1 MKSCVSE
8 DPDALFS
15 YWKEIMDIQQLR
27 KKATALPQKPGVY
40 IMKDTGGNIIYIGKA
55 KVLCNRVSQY
65 FGSQNNHTRKVR
77 KMVEHVDD
85 FDYIVVN
92 SEFEALVLECNL
104 IKRHQPKYN
113 ILLKDDK
120 GYSYVRVTRG
130 EWKKISAVKQKADD
144 GAIYYGPF
152 TSSENSSAAVRQA
165 LDVFMLAH
173 CGRVFPRDINKNSRP
188 CLNYH
193 IKLCSAPC
201 CGMISQ
207 HDYDANAEAAVKFI
221 LGGKSDYLKQLYLD
235 MNKASEALEFEKAAK
250 IRDRIRAVERV
261 AQKQHVVS
269 VKTDEQDVFG
279 VASTGNKSAVC
290 VLSFRGGSLTDTK
303 TFVTDRLDDLGA
315 EYAEL
320 LCSYYS
326 EVNDIPSQI
335 CVDSDFD
342 ELADTEQFLSGLK
355 SKRVKIIRP
364 LAGENAGVVEMAR
377 NNAMQKLS
385 RLVTSDDRSRAVLLE
400 LQELLGLKHY
410 PQYIESYDISNTAG
424 HENVAGMIVYK
435 DGRPFRKSYRRFMIK
450 SFEGQDDFRSLAEVI
465 NRRINEYF
473 TNEGEAEGFGVKPDL
488 ILLDGGLGQV
498 SAVRE
503 VLRQRN
509 FDVPLFGMVKDGKH
523 RTRAIASDGGE
534 VAIKDNRSV
543 FSFVSEIQE
552 EVHRYA
558 ISYHRERRKKSALE
572 SVLFKIDGIG
582 KTRAKALMQRFK
594 TVSAISQA
602 DFNEL
607 ISVPGMTAPAAENVL
622 KYFEKENIQ

>member
-1 MKSCVSE
+1 MPTHFFHFERK
-8 DPDALFS
+8 
-15 YWKEIMDIQQLR
+15 YMDIQQLR
-27 KKATALPQKPGVY
+27 KKAVALPQKPGVY
-40 IMKDTGGNIIYIGKA
+40 IMKDSSSNIIYIGKA

-65 FGSQNNHTRKVR
+65 FGSQTNHSRKVR
-77 KMVEHVDD
+77 KMVENVDD
-85 FDYIVVN
+85 FDYIVVG

-120 GYSYVRVTRG
+120 GYNYVRVTKG
-130 EWKKISAVKQKADD
+130 EWKKISSVKQKADD
-144 GAIYYGPF
+144 GAVYYGPF
-152 TSSENSSAAVRQA
+152 TGSENSSAAVRQA
-165 LDVFMLAH
+165 LDIFMLPH

-201 CGMISQ
+201 CGLISQ
-207 HDYDANAEAAVKFI
+207 SEYDSNADAAVKFI
-221 LGGKSDYLKQLYLD
+221 LGGKSEYLRQLYSE
-235 MNKASEALEFEKAAK
+235 MNKASEELEFEKAAK
-250 IRDRIRAVERV
+250 LRDRIRAVERV
-261 AQKQHVVS
+261 SQKQHVVS

-279 VASTGNKSAVC
+279 IASAGSKSAVC

-303 TFVTDRLDDLGA
+303 TFVTDRIEEPVT
-315 EYAEL
+315 EYAEI

-326 EVNDIPSQI
+326 DGVTVPSQI
-335 CVDSDFD
+335 CVDCEFD
-342 ELADTEQFLSGLK
+342 GLQDTEKYLSELRG
-355 SKRVKIIRP
+355 KRVKTVHP
-364 LAGENAGVVEMAR
+364 LAGENAGVVEMAQ
-377 NNAMQKLS
+377 NNAIQKLS
-385 RLVTSDDRSRAVLLE
+385 RFVTSDDRNRAVLLE
-400 LQELLGLKHY
+400 LQELLGLERY
-410 PQYIESYDISNTAG
+410 PQYIEAYDISNTAG

-435 DGRPFRKSYRRFMIK
+435 DGKPFRRSYRRFMIK

-503 VLRQRN
+503 VLKRRD

-523 RTRAIASDGGE
+523 RTRAITSDGGE
-534 VAIKDNRSV
+534 VAIKDSRSV

-558 ISYHRERRKKSALE
+558 ISYHRERRKKTTLE
-572 SVLFKIDGIG
+572 SVLCSIDGIG

-602 DFNEL
+602 DFTEL

-622 KYFEKENIQ
+622 KYFSTAENGQ

>member
-1 MKSCVSE
+1 
-8 DPDALFS
+8 
-15 YWKEIMDIQQLR
+15 MDILQLR

-40 IMKDTGGNIIYIGKA
+40 IMKNTAGDIIYIGKA

-65 FGSQNNHTRKVR
+65 FGSHNNHSSKVR
-77 KMVEHVDD
+77 KMVEHVCD

-104 IKRHQPKYN
+104 IKTHKPKYN

-144 GAIYYGPF
+144 GATYYGPF

-165 LDVFMLAH
+165 LDIFRLAH
-173 CGRVFPRDINKNSRP
+173 CNRVFPRDISKNCRP

-201 CGMISQ
+201 CGLISQ
-207 HDYDANAEAAVKFI
+207 KEYDANVDAAAEFI
-221 LGGKSDYLKQLYLD
+221 LGGKTEYLKKLYSE
-235 MNKASEALEFEKAAK
+235 MNSASESLEFEKAAK
-250 IRDRIRAVERV
+250 IRDRIRAVEKIS
-261 AQKQHVVS
+261 QKQHVVS
-269 VKTDEQDVFG
+269 VKTEEQDVFG
-279 VASTGNKSAVC
+279 ISSSENKSAVC
-290 VLSFRGGSLTDTK
+290 VLSFRNGALTDTK
-303 TFVTDRLDDLGA
+303 TFVVDRIDEPGA
-315 EYAEL
+315 EYSEI
-320 LCSYYS
+320 LCAYYS
-326 EVNDIPSQI
+326 GGENIPAQI
-335 CVDSDFD
+335 CVDCDFSEKED
-342 ELADTEQFLSGLK
+342 AERYLSEIK
-355 SKRVKIIRP
+355 KKRVRIVHP

-385 RLVTSDDRSRAVLLE
+385 RMLTGNDRSRAVLLE
-400 LQELLGLKHY
+400 LQELLGLENY

-435 DGRPFRKSYRRFMIK
+435 DGRPFKKSYRRFMIK

-465 NRRINEYF
+465 NRRINEYIA
-473 TNEGEAEGFGVKPDL
+473 NEGEAEGFGVKPDL

-498 SAVRE
+498 TAVRE
-503 VLRQRN
+503 VMLRRG

-523 RTRAIASDGGE
+523 RTRAITSEGGE
-534 VAIKDNRSV
+534 VAIRDTRSV

-558 ISYHRERRKKSALE
+558 ISYHRRLHKKNSLE
-572 SVLFKIDGIG
+572 SVLCSIDGIG

-594 TVSAISQA
+594 TVAAVSQA
-602 DFNEL
+602 DYDDL
-607 ISVPGMTAPAAENVL
+607 ISVPGMTAPAAENVI
-622 KYFEKENIQ
+622 KYFKNEKK

>member
-1 MKSCVSE
+1 
-8 DPDALFS
+8 
-15 YWKEIMDIQQLR
+15 MDIRQLR

-40 IMKDTGGNIIYIGKA
+40 IMKDSGGNIIYIGKA

-77 KMVEHVDD
+77 KMVENVND

-104 IKRHQPKYN
+104 IKLHKPKYN

-130 EWKKISAVKQKADD
+130 EWKKISAVKQKTEDD
-144 GAIYYGPF
+144 AIYYGPF

-165 LDVFMLAH
+165 LDIFKLSH
-173 CGRVFPRDINKNSRP
+173 CGRVFPRDISKKNRP

-201 CGMISQ
+201 CGAISQ
-207 HDYDANAEAAVKFI
+207 KEYDANVDDAVRFI
-221 LGGKSDYLKQLYLD
+221 LGGKTEYLKKLYSE
-235 MNKASEALEFEKAAK
+235 MSSASEALEFEKAAK
-250 IRDRIRAVERV
+250 LRDRIRAVEKV
-261 AQKQHVVS
+261 SQKQHVVS

-279 VASTGNKSAVC
+279 IAGTGSKSAVC
-290 VLSFRGGSLTDTK
+290 VLSFRNGALTDTK
-303 TFVTDRLDDLGA
+303 TFVVDRIDDPSA
-315 EYAEL
+315 EYAEI

-326 EVNDIPSQI
+326 GGESIPVQI
-335 CVDSDFD
+335 CVDCDFP
-342 ELADTEQFLSGLK
+342 EKEDTEKYLSEK
-355 SKRVKIIRP
+355 KEKRVKIVRP
-364 LAGENAGVVEMAR
+364 LAGENVGVVEMAQ

-385 RLVTSDDRSRAVLLE
+385 RILTSDDRSRAILLE
-400 LQELLGLKHY
+400 LQEMLGLENY

-435 DGRPFRKSYRRFMIK
+435 DGRPLKKSYRRFMIK

-465 NRRINEYF
+465 NRRISEYYA
-473 TNEGEAEGFGVKPDL
+473 NEGEAEGFGVKPDL

-498 SAVRE
+498 TAVRE
-503 VLRQRN
+503 VMRSRG

-523 RTRAIASDGGE
+523 RTRAITSEGGE
-534 VAIKDNRSV
+534 VAIKDTRSV

-558 ISYHRERRKKSALE
+558 ISYHRNLRKRNSLE
-572 SVLFKIDGIG
+572 SVLCSIDGIG
-582 KTRAKALMQRFK
+582 KTRAKALIQRFK

-602 DFNEL
+602 DYREL
-607 ISVPGMTAPAAENVL
+607 ISVPGMTVPAAESVIKFFNNAQ
-622 KYFEKENIQ
+622 E

>member
-1 MKSCVSE
+1 
-8 DPDALFS
+8 
-15 YWKEIMDIQQLR
+15 MDIRQLR

-40 IMKDTGGNIIYIGKA
+40 IMKDSGGNIIYIGKA

-77 KMVEHVDD
+77 KMVENVND

-104 IKRHQPKYN
+104 IKLHKPKYN

-130 EWKKISAVKQKADD
+130 EWKKISAVKQKTEDD
-144 GAIYYGPF
+144 AIYYGPF

-165 LDVFMLAH
+165 LDIFKLSH
-173 CGRVFPRDINKNSRP
+173 CGRVFPRDISKKNRP

-201 CGMISQ
+201 CGAISQ
-207 HDYDANAEAAVKFI
+207 KEYDANVDDAVRFI
-221 LGGKSDYLKQLYLD
+221 LGGKTEYLKKLYSE
-235 MNKASEALEFEKAAK
+235 MSSASEALEFEKAAK
-250 IRDRIRAVERV
+250 LRDRIRAVEKV
-261 AQKQHVVS
+261 SQKQHVVS

-279 VASTGNKSAVC
+279 IAGTGSKSAVC
-290 VLSFRGGSLTDTK
+290 VLSFRNGALTDTK
-303 TFVTDRLDDLGA
+303 TFVVDRIDDPSA
-315 EYAEL
+315 EYAEI

-326 EVNDIPSQI
+326 GSENIPVQI
-335 CVDSDFD
+335 CVDCDFP
-342 ELADTEQFLSGLK
+342 EKEDTEKYLSDK
-355 SKRVKIIRP
+355 KEKRVKIVRP
-364 LAGENAGVVEMAR
+364 LAGENVGVVEMAQ

-385 RLVTSDDRSRAVLLE
+385 RILTSDDRSRAILLE
-400 LQELLGLKHY
+400 LQEMLGLENY

-435 DGRPFRKSYRRFMIK
+435 DGRPLKKSYRRFMIK

-465 NRRINEYF
+465 NRRISEYYA
-473 TNEGEAEGFGVKPDL
+473 NEGEAEGFGVKPDL

-498 SAVRE
+498 TAVRE
-503 VLRQRN
+503 VMRSRG

-523 RTRAIASDGGE
+523 RTRAITSEGGE
-534 VAIKDNRSV
+534 VAIKDTRSV

-558 ISYHRERRKKSALE
+558 ISYHRNLRKKNSLE
-572 SVLFKIDGIG
+572 SVLCSIDSIG

-602 DFNEL
+602 DYGEL
-607 ISVPGMTAPAAENVL
+607 ISVPGMTAPAAESVIKFFNNA
-622 KYFEKENIQ
+622 KE

>member
-1 MKSCVSE
+1 
-8 DPDALFS
+8 
-15 YWKEIMDIQQLR
+15 MDIRQLR

-40 IMKDTGGNIIYIGKA
+40 IMKDSGGNIIYIGKA

-77 KMVEHVDD
+77 KMVENVND

-104 IKRHQPKYN
+104 IKLHKPKYN

-130 EWKKISAVKQKADD
+130 EWKKISAVKQKTEDD
-144 GAIYYGPF
+144 AIYYGPF

-165 LDVFMLAH
+165 LDIFKLSH
-173 CGRVFPRDINKNSRP
+173 CGRVFPRDISKKNRP

-201 CGMISQ
+201 CGAISQ
-207 HDYDANAEAAVKFI
+207 KEYDANVDDAVRFI
-221 LGGKSDYLKQLYLD
+221 LGGKTEYLKKLYSE
-235 MNKASEALEFEKAAK
+235 MSSASEALEFEKAAK
-250 IRDRIRAVERV
+250 LRDRIRAVEKV
-261 AQKQHVVS
+261 SQKQHVVS

-279 VASTGNKSAVC
+279 IAGTGSKSAVC
-290 VLSFRGGSLTDTK
+290 VLSFRNGALTDTK
-303 TFVTDRLDDLGA
+303 TFVVDRIDDPSA
-315 EYAEL
+315 EYAEI

-326 EVNDIPSQI
+326 GGESIPVQI
-335 CVDSDFD
+335 CVDCDFP
-342 ELADTEQFLSGLK
+342 EKEDTEKYLSEK
-355 SKRVKIIRP
+355 KEKRVKIVRP
-364 LAGENAGVVEMAR
+364 LAGENVGVVEMAQ

-385 RLVTSDDRSRAVLLE
+385 RILTSDDRSRAILLE
-400 LQELLGLKHY
+400 LQEMLGLENY

-435 DGRPFRKSYRRFMIK
+435 DGRPLKKSYRRFMIK

-465 NRRINEYF
+465 NRRISEYYA
-473 TNEGEAEGFGVKPDL
+473 NEGEAEGFGVKPDL

-498 SAVRE
+498 TAVRE
-503 VLRQRN
+503 VMRSRG

-523 RTRAIASDGGE
+523 RTRAITSEGGE
-534 VAIKDNRSV
+534 VAIKDTRSV

-558 ISYHRERRKKSALE
+558 ISYHRNLRKRNSLE
-572 SVLFKIDGIG
+572 SVLCSIDGIG

-602 DFNEL
+602 DYGEL
-607 ISVPGMTAPAAENVL
+607 ISVPEMTVPAAESVIKFFNNAQ
-622 KYFEKENIQ
+622 E

>member
-1 MKSCVSE
+1 
-8 DPDALFS
+8 
-15 YWKEIMDIQQLR
+15 MDIRQLR

-40 IMKDTGGNIIYIGKA
+40 IMKDSGGNIIYIGKA

-77 KMVEHVDD
+77 KMVENVND

-104 IKRHQPKYN
+104 IKLHKPKYN

-130 EWKKISAVKQKADD
+130 EWKKISAVKQKAEDD
-144 GAIYYGPF
+144 AIYYGPF

-165 LDVFMLAH
+165 LDIFKLAH
-173 CGRVFPRDINKNSRP
+173 CGRVFPRDISKTNRP

-201 CGMISQ
+201 CGAISQ
-207 HDYDANAEAAVKFI
+207 KEYDANVDDAVRFI
-221 LGGKSDYLKQLYLD
+221 LGGKTEYLKKLYSE
-235 MNKASEALEFEKAAK
+235 MSSASEALEFEKAAK
-250 IRDRIRAVERV
+250 LRDRIRAVEKV
-261 AQKQHVVS
+261 SQKQHVVS

-279 VASTGNKSAVC
+279 IAGTGSKSAVC
-290 VLSFRGGSLTDTK
+290 VLSFRNGALTDTK
-303 TFVTDRLDDLGA
+303 TFVVDRIDDPSA
-315 EYAEL
+315 EYAEI

-326 EVNDIPSQI
+326 GSENIPVQI
-335 CVDSDFD
+335 CVDCDFP
-342 ELADTEQFLSGLK
+342 EKEDTEKYLSDK
-355 SKRVKIIRP
+355 KEKRVKIVRP
-364 LAGENAGVVEMAR
+364 LAGENVGVVEMAQ

-385 RLVTSDDRSRAVLLE
+385 RILTSDDRSRAILLE
-400 LQELLGLKHY
+400 LQEMLGLENY

-435 DGRPFRKSYRRFMIK
+435 DGRPLKKSYRRFMIK

-465 NRRINEYF
+465 NRRISEYYA
-473 TNEGEAEGFGVKPDL
+473 NEGEAEGFGVKPDL

-498 SAVRE
+498 TAVRE
-503 VLRQRN
+503 VMRSRG

-523 RTRAIASDGGE
+523 RTRAITSEGGE
-534 VAIKDNRSV
+534 VAIKDTRSV

-558 ISYHRERRKKSALE
+558 ISYHRNLRKKNSLE
-572 SVLFKIDGIG
+572 SVLCSIDSIG

-602 DFNEL
+602 DYGEL
-607 ISVPGMTAPAAENVL
+607 ISVPGMTAPAAESVIKFFNNA
-622 KYFEKENIQ
+622 KE

>member
-1 MKSCVSE
+1 
-8 DPDALFS
+8 
-15 YWKEIMDIQQLR
+15 MDIRQLR

-40 IMKDTGGNIIYIGKA
+40 IMKDSGGNIIYIGKA

-77 KMVEHVDD
+77 KMVENVND

-104 IKRHQPKYN
+104 IKLHKPKYN

-130 EWKKISAVKQKADD
+130 EWKKISAVKQKTEDD
-144 GAIYYGPF
+144 AIYYGPF

-165 LDVFMLAH
+165 LDIFKLSH
-173 CGRVFPRDINKNSRP
+173 CGRVFPRDISKKNRP

-201 CGMISQ
+201 CGAISQ
-207 HDYDANAEAAVKFI
+207 KEYDANVDDAVRFI
-221 LGGKSDYLKQLYLD
+221 LGGKTEYLKKLYSE
-235 MNKASEALEFEKAAK
+235 MSSASEALEFEKAAK
-250 IRDRIRAVERV
+250 LRDRIRAVEKV
-261 AQKQHVVS
+261 SQKQHVVS

-279 VASTGNKSAVC
+279 IAGTGSKSAVC
-290 VLSFRGGSLTDTK
+290 VLSFRNGALTDTK
-303 TFVTDRLDDLGA
+303 TFVVDRIDDPSA
-315 EYAEL
+315 EYAEI

-326 EVNDIPSQI
+326 GGESIPVQI
-335 CVDSDFD
+335 CVDCDFP
-342 ELADTEQFLSGLK
+342 EKEDTEKYLSEK
-355 SKRVKIIRP
+355 KEKRVKIVRP
-364 LAGENAGVVEMAR
+364 LAGENVGVVEMAQ

-385 RLVTSDDRSRAVLLE
+385 RILTSDDRSRAILLE
-400 LQELLGLKHY
+400 LQEMLGLENY

-435 DGRPFRKSYRRFMIK
+435 DGRPLKKSYRRFMIK

-465 NRRINEYF
+465 NRRISEYYA
-473 TNEGEAEGFGVKPDL
+473 NEGEAEGFGVKPDL

-498 SAVRE
+498 TAVRE
-503 VLRQRN
+503 VMRSRG

-523 RTRAIASDGGE
+523 RTRAITSEGGE
-534 VAIKDNRSV
+534 VAIKDTRSV

-558 ISYHRERRKKSALE
+558 ISYHRNLRKRNSLE
-572 SVLFKIDGIG
+572 SVLCSIDGIG

-602 DFNEL
+602 DYGEL
-607 ISVPGMTAPAAENVL
+607 ISVPGMTVPAAESVIKFFNNAQ
-622 KYFEKENIQ
+622 E

>member
-1 MKSCVSE
+1 
-8 DPDALFS
+8 
-15 YWKEIMDIQQLR
+15 MDIQQLR

-40 IMKDTGGNIIYIGKA
+40 IMQDVGGNIIYIGKA

-65 FGSQNNHTRKVR
+65 FGSQTNHTRKVR
-77 KMVEHVDD
+77 KMVEHVND

-104 IKRHQPKYN
+104 IKKHKPKYN

-130 EWKKISAVKQKADD
+130 EWKKISAVKQKSDD
-144 GAIYYGPF
+144 GATYYGPF

-165 LDVFMLAH
+165 LDIFKLAH
-173 CGRVFPRDINKNSRP
+173 CGRIFPRDINKNSRP

-207 HDYDANAEAAVKFI
+207 KEYDANAEDAVGFI
-221 LGGKSDYLKQLYLD
+221 LGGKTEYLKKLYSE
-235 MNKASEALEFEKAAK
+235 MNEASEALEFEKAAK
-250 IRDRIRAVERV
+250 LRDRIRAVEKV
-261 AQKQHVVS
+261 SQKQHVVS

-279 VASTGNKSAVC
+279 IASTGAKSAVC
-290 VLSFRGGSLTDTK
+290 VLSFRGGALTDTK
-303 TFVTDRLDDLGA
+303 TFVTDRIEDTSA

-320 LCSYYS
+320 LCSYYLNG
-326 EVNDIPSQI
+326 ENIPAKI
-335 CVDSDFD
+335 CVDNTFP
-342 ELADTEQFLSGLK
+342 ELEDTEKYLSELRG
-355 SKRVKIIRP
+355 KRVRIMRP
-364 LAGENAGVVEMAR
+364 LAGENAGVSEMAR
-377 NNAMQKLS
+377 NNAMQKLT
-385 RLVTSDDRSRAVLLE
+385 RIMTGDDRSRAVLLE
-400 LQELLGLKHY
+400 LQELLGLKNY

-450 SFEGQDDFRSLAEVI
+450 SFEGQDDFRSLAEVL
-465 NRRINEYF
+465 NRRINEYYA
-473 TNEGEAEGFGVKPDL
+473 NEGEAEGFGVKPDL

-498 SAVRE
+498 TAVKEILDR
-503 VLRQRN
+503 RG

-523 RTRAIASDGGE
+523 RTRAITSEGGE
-534 VAIKDNRSV
+534 VAIKDTRSV

-558 ISYHRERRKKSALE
+558 VSYHRNLRKKNSLE
-572 SVLFKIDGIG
+572 SVLCSVDGIG

-594 TVSAISQA
+594 TVNAVRNA
-602 DFNEL
+602 DYDDL
-607 ISVPGMTAPAAENVL
+607 ISVPGMTAPAAENLL
-622 KYFEKENIQ
+622 KFFAEDKKKV

>member
-1 MKSCVSE
+1 
-8 DPDALFS
+8 
-15 YWKEIMDIQQLR
+15 MDIRQLR

-40 IMKDTGGNIIYIGKA
+40 IMKDSGGNIIYIGKA

-77 KMVEHVDD
+77 KMVENVND

-104 IKRHQPKYN
+104 IKLHKPKYN

-130 EWKKISAVKQKADD
+130 EWKKISAVKQKAEDD
-144 GAIYYGPF
+144 AIYYGPF

-165 LDVFMLAH
+165 LDIFKLSH
-173 CGRVFPRDINKNSRP
+173 CGRVFPRDISKKNRP

-201 CGMISQ
+201 CGAISQ
-207 HDYDANAEAAVKFI
+207 KEYDANVDDAVRFI
-221 LGGKSDYLKQLYLD
+221 LGGKTEYLKKLYSE
-235 MNKASEALEFEKAAK
+235 MSSASEALEFEKAAK
-250 IRDRIRAVERV
+250 LRDRIRAVEKV
-261 AQKQHVVS
+261 SQKQHVVS

-279 VASTGNKSAVC
+279 IAGTGSKSAVC
-290 VLSFRGGSLTDTK
+290 VLSFRNGALTDTK
-303 TFVTDRLDDLGA
+303 TFVVDRIDDPSA
-315 EYAEL
+315 EYAEI

-326 EVNDIPSQI
+326 GGESIPVQI
-335 CVDSDFD
+335 CVDCDFP
-342 ELADTEQFLSGLK
+342 EKEDTEKYLSEK
-355 SKRVKIIRP
+355 KEKRVKIVRP
-364 LAGENAGVVEMAR
+364 LAGENVGVVEMAQ

-385 RLVTSDDRSRAVLLE
+385 RILTSDDRSRAILLE
-400 LQELLGLKHY
+400 LQEMLGLENY

-435 DGRPFRKSYRRFMIK
+435 DGRPLKKSYRRFMIK

-465 NRRINEYF
+465 NRRISEYYA
-473 TNEGEAEGFGVKPDL
+473 NEGEAEGFGVKPDL

-498 SAVRE
+498 TAVRE
-503 VLRQRN
+503 VMRSRG

-523 RTRAIASDGGE
+523 RTRAITSEGGE
-534 VAIKDNRSV
+534 VAIKDTRSV

-558 ISYHRERRKKSALE
+558 ISYHRNLRKRNSLE
-572 SVLFKIDGIG
+572 SVLCSIDGIG

-602 DFNEL
+602 DYGEL
-607 ISVPGMTAPAAENVL
+607 ISVPGMTVPAAESVIKFFNNAQ
-622 KYFEKENIQ
+622 E

>member
-1 MKSCVSE
+1 
-8 DPDALFS
+8 
-15 YWKEIMDIQQLR
+15 MDIRQLR

-40 IMKDTGGNIIYIGKA
+40 IMKDSGGNIIYIGKA

-77 KMVEHVDD
+77 KMVENVND

-104 IKRHQPKYN
+104 IKLHKPKYN

-130 EWKKISAVKQKADD
+130 EWKKISAVKQKTEDD
-144 GAIYYGPF
+144 AIYYGPF

-165 LDVFMLAH
+165 LDIFKLSH
-173 CGRVFPRDINKNSRP
+173 CGRVFPRDISKKNRP

-201 CGMISQ
+201 CGAISQ
-207 HDYDANAEAAVKFI
+207 KEYDANVDDAVRFI
-221 LGGKSDYLKQLYLD
+221 LGGKTEYLKKLYSE
-235 MNKASEALEFEKAAK
+235 MSSASEALEFEKAAK
-250 IRDRIRAVERV
+250 LRDRIRAVEKV
-261 AQKQHVVS
+261 SQKQHVVS

-279 VASTGNKSAVC
+279 IAGTGSKSAVC
-290 VLSFRGGSLTDTK
+290 VLSFRNGALTDTK
-303 TFVTDRLDDLGA
+303 TFVVDRIDDPSA
-315 EYAEL
+315 EYAEI

-326 EVNDIPSQI
+326 GGESIPVQI
-335 CVDSDFD
+335 CVDCDFP
-342 ELADTEQFLSGLK
+342 EKEDTEKYLSEK
-355 SKRVKIIRP
+355 KEKRVKIVRP
-364 LAGENAGVVEMAR
+364 LAGENVGVVEMAQ

-385 RLVTSDDRSRAVLLE
+385 RILTSDDRSRAILLE
-400 LQELLGLKHY
+400 LQEMLGLENY

-435 DGRPFRKSYRRFMIK
+435 DGRPLKKSYRRFMIK

-465 NRRINEYF
+465 NRRISEYYA
-473 TNEGEAEGFGVKPDL
+473 NEGEAEGFGVKPDL

-498 SAVRE
+498 TAVRE
-503 VLRQRN
+503 VMRSRG
-509 FDVPLFGMVKDGKH
+509 FDAPLFGMVKDGKH
-523 RTRAIASDGGE
+523 RTRAITSEGGE
-534 VAIKDNRSV
+534 VAIKDTRSV

-558 ISYHRERRKKSALE
+558 ISYHRNLRKRNSLE
-572 SVLFKIDGIG
+572 SVLCSIDGIG

-602 DFNEL
+602 DYGEL
-607 ISVPGMTAPAAENVL
+607 ISVPGMTVPAAESVIKFFNNAQ
-622 KYFEKENIQ
+622 E